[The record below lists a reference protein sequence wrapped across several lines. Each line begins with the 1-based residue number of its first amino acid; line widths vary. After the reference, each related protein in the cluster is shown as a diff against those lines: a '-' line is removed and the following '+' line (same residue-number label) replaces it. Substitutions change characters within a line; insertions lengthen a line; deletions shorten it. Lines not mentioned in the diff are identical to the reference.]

1 MRMNQQ
7 ADGNKTVRVL
17 IIDDDELMTRV
28 ASAAVEALDCEIV
41 GVAHDGKA
49 GLDMYAQTSP
59 DLVLLDIIMPKMS
72 GLEALAQLGDKAYVV
87 MLTSL
92 DDEASIEDSMIGG
105 AKDYLRKN
113 MSMKDMVARL
123 ERHVQRLS
131 KVS

>member
-1 MRMNQQ
+1 
-7 ADGNKTVRVL
+7 
-17 IIDDDELMTRV
+17 MTRV